1 MFVSTGH
8 FRNLQIVACL
18 PTHPPPVQV
27 ELTGGENRRVEQS
40 CEKNKEDKN
49 YTRWWGRRG
58 RRWGRVARRK
68 PSYQQNKEDMSNMLG
83 SVGQVGKSGG
93 REKDGDEEK
102 DEMFS
107 SGSGLVKNTRIRLEL
122 RFAYQFGDAMA
133 WQKLHLELPCTTQ
146 HRVQASAV

>member
-1 MFVSTGH
+1 M
-8 FRNLQIVACL
+8 
-18 PTHPPPVQV
+18 
-27 ELTGGENRRVEQS
+27 
-40 CEKNKEDKN
+40 
-49 YTRWWGRRG
+49 
-58 RRWGRVARRK
+58 ARRK